1 MMAKTVRRIQRTTM
15 SSALHVGRT
24 AHGPE
29 IETST
34 WCQKVVEVDFRLRE
48 VQSKSTFG
56 QDHRIR

>member
-1 MMAKTVRRIQRTTM
+1 M

-34 WCQKVVEVDFRLRE
+34 WCQKIVEVDFRLHE
-48 VQSKSTFG
+48 VQSKSTFD